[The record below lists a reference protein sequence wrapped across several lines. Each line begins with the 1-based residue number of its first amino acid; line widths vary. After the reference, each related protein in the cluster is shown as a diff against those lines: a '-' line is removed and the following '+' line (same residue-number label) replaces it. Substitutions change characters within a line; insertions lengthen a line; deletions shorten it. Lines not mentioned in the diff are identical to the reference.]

1 MCTAYKYKKV
11 KQLLILVESDIFYN
25 QLQALLL
32 STITT
37 HNTNTNKNNNS
48 TINIHKSHKNKH
60 NTTTHIHTNI
70 HTHNN
75 NSNTNSNACYSHIST
90 ILLDKTRS
98 LFQEFEIVKIDKIY
112 KENNYKVKS
121 LAYNFYNSINNN
133 NSTPTTSTNTVPTTL
148 KIAALTATATPAY
161 PTATANN
168 NTTATAAAATTD
180 ANAANDTTKRS
191 CSSKMSPLV
200 PTLPLTTT
208 STTST
213 TTLSAKA
220 PPFTSRT
227 ATASD
232 TSLPPHAYA
241 SATPADKETG
251 LSFPVTATSDTTT
264 CDQTSYVNN
273 SVAKS
278 SCCTG
283 TDVGAGAGLS
293 FPPTA
298 PLLENTIS
306 TTANT
311 QPIVTPTPT
320 PDCPSPPL
328 SLEEGMHR
336 LALGYVEQEDSH
348 SSRHSNSTP
357 LHCAAS
363 VNTPNHSLPKHHDTQ
378 QGQQE
383 ELYSARSSTGSHNS
397 DRSAGTVNWGYG
409 GS

>member
-1 MCTAYKYKKV
+1 MYTAYKYKKV
-11 KQLLILVESDIFYN
+11 KQLLILVESEIFYN

-32 STITT
+32 STLTT
-37 HNTNTNKNNNS
+37 HTNTKNTNTTNSNNS

-70 HTHNN
+70 HTNNNTHNN
-75 NSNTNSNACYSHIST
+75 NSNSNACYSHIST

-112 KENNYKVKS
+112 KKNNYKVKS
-121 LAYNFYNSINNN
+121 LAYNFYKSIH
-133 NSTPTTSTNTVPTTL
+133 SSTTSTTTVPATFKTTTL
-148 KIAALTATATPAY
+148 TSTTTPFDPAATSNTDTPY
-161 PTATANN
+161 T
-168 NTTATAAAATTD
+168 TAAAATTTTSI
-180 ANAANDTTKRS
+180 NDNTT
-191 CSSKMSPLV
+191 SKNSPQV
-200 PTLPLTTT
+200 PILPLTTT
-208 STTST
+208 TA
-213 TTLSAKA
+213 LSAKA

-227 ATASD
+227 AASV
-232 TSLPPHAYA
+232 TSLPTHTT
-241 SATPADKETG
+241 ATPTSDTIRETG
-251 LSFPVTATSDTTT
+251 LSFPVTATSETTAE
-264 CDQTSYVNN
+264 QASYVNN
-273 SVAKS
+273 SMAKS

-283 TDVGAGAGLS
+283 TDVGAGTGLS